1 MSSPR
6 GVARPVRAAAALV
19 AGVLLLSACGG
30 GVAGGSASSGDGEGR
45 TASRALP
52 NAAAGPREDTPS
64 ALDDMRQR
72 SFPAALVDPDQILSG
87 GPPPDGIPAID
98 SPRFV
103 RADDVEWLGDGE
115 PVLSLTVDGETRGY
129 PLEVMTYHEIVNDT
143 VGEVPVAVTYC
154 PLCNSGVAFQRRAAG
169 RVLSFGTS
177 GRLFNDNLVM
187 YDRQTESL
195 WPQLTGTAS
204 IGVLTGTRLTPI
216 PMGIVDW
223 DRFRQDHPDAWVLSR
238 DTGFDRAYGRN
249 PYVGYDRAGTDPL
262 FPLATPTDPR
272 LDAKTRVVGVEV
284 GTDSVA
290 VVRAAL
296 ASARVL
302 TISVGG
308 DDVVLFHV
316 PGQRSALGDQ
326 RIADGA
332 EIGSVATFDASFEGR
347 RLEFEA
353 VDGGFRDTRTG
364 SRWDFS
370 GRAVSGPSAGARL
383 EPVRHLDTF
392 WFSWVA
398 FHPGTGL
405 EPAGGGRAP

>member
-1 MSSPR
+1 MSVRPAP
-6 GVARPVRAAAALV
+6 ARLARLTATLAV
-19 AGVLLLSACGG
+19 GVLLLGACGG
-30 GVAGGSASSGDGEGR
+30 GDPDAPAGEARAS
-45 TASRALP
+45 SRALD
-52 NAAAGPREDTPS
+52 NVTADPREDTAS

-103 RADDVEWLGDGE
+103 RASDVDWLGDGE
-115 PVLSLTVDGETRGY
+115 PVLSLTVGEETRGY

-223 DRFRQDHPDAWVLSR
+223 ARFVEEHPDAWVLSR
-238 DTGFDRAYGRN
+238 ETGFDRPYGRN
-249 PYVGYDRAGTDPL
+249 PYAGYDREGTDPL
-262 FPLATPTDPR
+262 FPLSTPTDPR
-272 LDAKTRVVGVEV
+272 LGAKVRVVGLEA
-284 GTDSVA
+284 GEDSVA
-290 VVRAAL
+290 VVRKEL

-302 TISVGG
+302 TVSLG
-308 DDVVLFHV
+308 DRDVVLFHA
-316 PGQRSALGDQ
+316 PGQRSALDD
-326 RIADGA
+326 RSIASGA
-332 EIGSVATFDASFEGR
+332 EIGSVAAFDPTLDGAQ
-347 RLEFEA
+347 LEFE
-353 VDGGFRDTRTG
+353 VTGDGFVDTRTG
-364 SRWDFS
+364 SRWDLS
-370 GRAVSGPSAGARL
+370 GRAVSGPSAGSRL

-398 FHPGTGL
+398 FHPDTRL
-405 EPAGGGRAP
+405 VPAGGEQAP